1 MMGGEE
7 GTAAQTPP
15 KRPLPNA
22 RNFVNEWGRS
32 DRMDGWMAGAMREKG
47 KFFAEMGFSLIIL
60 SFLSTHPSVFK
71 K

>member
-1 MMGGEE
+1 
-7 GTAAQTPP
+7 
-15 KRPLPNA
+15 LPNA

-32 DRMDGWMAGAMREKG
+32 EWMDRWMAGAMREKG